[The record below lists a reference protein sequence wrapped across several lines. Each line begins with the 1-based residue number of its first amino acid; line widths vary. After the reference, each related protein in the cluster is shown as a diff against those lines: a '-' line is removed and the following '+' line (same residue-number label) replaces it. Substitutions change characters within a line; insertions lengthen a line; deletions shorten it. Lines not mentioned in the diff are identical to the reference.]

1 MYLQAPRSAR
11 KAMSDSGTLHLFAS
25 QLWKLLYPLM
35 GYQNVDRQLFLQKKN
50 VLTWN
55 QQRIEFCSLKPC
67 RASPRMASVGEHF
80 YRGGKDLGRAI
91 VNSVCDLSLAESLPG
106 KKSCRV
112 QELPLLVS

>member
-1 MYLQAPRSAR
+1 
-11 KAMSDSGTLHLFAS
+11 MSDSGTLHLFAS

-35 GYQNVDRQLFLQKKN
+35 RYQNVDRQLFLQTKN

-67 RASPRMASVGEHF
+67 RASPCMASVGEHF

>member
-1 MYLQAPRSAR
+1 
-11 KAMSDSGTLHLFAS
+11 MSDSGTLHLFAS

-35 GYQNVDRQLFLQKKN
+35 RYQNVDRQLFLQTKN

-67 RASPRMASVGEHF
+67 RASPCMASVGEHF

-91 VNSVCDLSLAESLPG
+91 VNSVCDLSLAESLPE